1 MAWPRGD
8 PVREIDRLVLQH
20 REDQRAW
27 QIQLE
32 DAYNAEARALGAM
45 QAAQD
50 LQDRARAAIDLDVAE
65 IDRLMDER
73 EVYLPTPR
81 TPPDDE

>member
-8 PVREIDRLVLQH
+8 PVAEIDRLVTQH
-20 REDQRAW
+20 REDQVA
-27 QIQLE
+27 QQQLF
-32 DAYNAEARALGAM
+32 AEAVDAEQRALGAM

-50 LQDRARAAIDLDVAE
+50 LQARARMAIELDAEE

-73 EVYLPTPR
+73 AVYLPKQR
-81 TPPDDE
+81 RGE